1 MSSLQV
7 VSGFQWKYSPLSTWR
22 KCSDLGSQT
31 CVLIKPLTLKS
42 HVTLVQSLHFSERL
56 LLICKMGTVMDFSA
70 LSWDLVEVVYETV
83 LA

>member
-22 KCSDLGSQT
+22 KCSDLGNQT
-31 CVLIKPLTLKS
+31 LIKPLTLKS
-42 HVTLVQSLHFSERL
+42 HVTLVQSLHVSERL